1 MKKED
6 KVDVNPIVSNKK
18 KRKRH
23 LEVMQDTMKG
33 LIKEVVDA
41 QKALDK
47 MFVEKGLKMEEAQLE

>member
-1 MKKED
+1 
-6 KVDVNPIVSNKK
+6 
-18 KRKRH
+18 
-23 LEVMQDTMKG
+23 MKG